1 MKMIRQQSGAFL
13 TPLLLFSLFL
23 LAFSSCSN
31 EDTDDEATNY
41 GSLRDYTYDGS
52 RLSVTLDG
60 QSLSNVKSA
69 VVKSTLYRTE
79 KGEPDPS
86 IIINY
91 SHIVYKSVVTLNGFP
106 SAKMTTTLETLMYDN
121 KEFDGETTVNHKT
134 YIYHGEF
141 TGNPMDSYSKQGLVI
156 QFTSK

>member
-1 MKMIRQQSGAFL
+1 MKMIRLHSSIYLA
-13 TPLLLFSLFL
+13 PLLLLGLFL
-23 LAFSSCSN
+23 LALSSCSN
-31 EDTDDEATNY
+31 DETDDETTNY

>member
-1 MKMIRQQSGAFL
+1 MKMIRLHSSIYLA
-13 TPLLLFSLFL
+13 PLLLLGLFL

-31 EDTDDEATNY
+31 DDTDDEATNF

-60 QSLSNVKSA
+60 QNLSNVTSA

-91 SHIVYKSVVTLNGFP
+91 SNIVYKSVVTLNGFP

-121 KEFDGETTVNHKT
+121 KVFDGETTVNHKT
-134 YIYHGEF
+134 YSYHGEF
-141 TGNPMDSYSKQGLVI
+141 TGDPMDSYNKQGLVI

>member
-1 MKMIRQQSGAFL
+1 MKMIRLHSSIYLA
-13 TPLLLFSLFL
+13 PLLLLGLLLFAL
-23 LAFSSCSN
+23 SSCSN
-31 EDTDDEATNY
+31 DDTDDEATNF

-60 QSLSNVKSA
+60 QSLSIVKSA

-134 YIYHGEF
+134 YSYHGEF
-141 TGNPMDSYSKQGLVI
+141 TGDPMDSYSKQGLVI

>member
-31 EDTDDEATNY
+31 DDTDDEATNY

-79 KGEPDPS
+79 KGNRIP
-86 IIINY
+86 
-91 SHIVYKSVVTLNGFP
+91 V
-106 SAKMTTTLETLMYDN
+106 
-121 KEFDGETTVNHKT
+121 
-134 YIYHGEF
+134 
-141 TGNPMDSYSKQGLVI
+141 
-156 QFTSK
+156 